1 MIVLTE
7 TWVSQGKSV
16 VASGDASEIDR
27 LLSDELEQ
35 LAVAD
40 DGWRRLYRRSADGSL
55 WQLDH
60 PYSEMHGGG
69 PRRLAALDIT
79 DPAAWE

>member
-55 WQLDH
+55 W
-60 PYSEMHGGG
+60 YSEMHGGG